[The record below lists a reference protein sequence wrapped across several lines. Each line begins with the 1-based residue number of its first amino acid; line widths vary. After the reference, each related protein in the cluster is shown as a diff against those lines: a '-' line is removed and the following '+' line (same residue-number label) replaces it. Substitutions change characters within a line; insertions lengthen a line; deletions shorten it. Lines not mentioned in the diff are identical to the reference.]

1 MRDLRPLLPRIAVA
15 AGGLL
20 ILGVAIALI
29 INALDDRAEEPRQ
42 PVARPDIVRPVRF
55 HDFRLPELRIW
66 NGDEVEYRY
75 RDPDAA
81 WSDEDVER
89 FEVDLEAITVDIV
102 TEKNREL
109 LMELLEMDE

>member
-20 ILGVAIALI
+20 VLGVAIALI
-29 INALDDRAEEPRQ
+29 IDAIGRPDDEPRH
-42 PVARPDIVRPVRF
+42 PVARPDVVRPVRF

-75 RDPDAA
+75 RDPNAP
-81 WSDEDVER
+81 WSAEEVER
-89 FEVDLEAITVDIV
+89 LEVDIEARTVDII

-109 LMELLEMDE
+109 LLELLEMDE